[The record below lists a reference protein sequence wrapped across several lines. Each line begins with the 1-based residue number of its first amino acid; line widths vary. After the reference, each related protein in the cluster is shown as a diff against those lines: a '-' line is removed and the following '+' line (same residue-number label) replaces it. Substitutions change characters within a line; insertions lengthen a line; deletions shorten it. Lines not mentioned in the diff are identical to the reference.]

1 MFFNNNR
8 NAFVVTQATR
18 DASVQQGRFMLDCIW
33 AEPTL
38 MGNADLQRRVVGF
51 DDLTLERESQRAYYF
66 DFDRS
71 TGRSARAG
79 P

>member
-1 MFFNNNR
+1 
-8 NAFVVTQATR
+8 VTQATR

-66 DFDRS
+66 
-71 TGRSARAG
+71 
-79 P
+79 